1 VSSAHSRQI
10 ASDLVRVLLVEDD
23 HGDAFLVSELLREE
37 GAPVEVHRA
46 QSLAE
51 GLALLA
57 SEPFDC
63 VLLDLGLPDASG
75 LVALERLREAAP
87 HLAHLVLTGDRDDQ
101 RGIDAVAAGAQ
112 DYIVKGSLG
121 GDGLRRA
128 IIYAVERR
136 QADSV
141 RQQLR
146 AAEILAEEAT
156 RLERGLLPVPILN
169 DPALLVGTGY
179 RPGRERTLLG
189 GDFYDLVHTPDGAVH
204 LMIGDVS
211 GHGADEA
218 ALGVCLRVAWRT
230 QTLGGVDVERV
241 LPTLQQVLVHERHA
255 DEIFATVSTVTIT
268 ADRASAAVR
277 SAGHPP
283 PVLLGDGPPT
293 VGPTATGPP
302 LGAFDESRWPA
313 LQIALPPRWA
323 LLLFTDG
330 LIEGRAGV
338 GARDRLG
345 LDGLIALLA
354 NVERATRWAQ
364 DPSWLLAQLID
375 DVLHRNGGAPL
386 DDIAAILLAGG
397 RSPA

>member
-1 VSSAHSRQI
+1 
-10 ASDLVRVLLVEDD
+10 VLLVEDD

-37 GAPVEVHRA
+37 AAPVEVRRA
-46 QSLAE
+46 QSLHE
-51 GLALLA
+51 GIDLLGQ
-57 SEPFDC
+57 ELFDC

-75 LVALERLREAAP
+75 LAALDRLREAAP
-87 HLAHLVLTGDRDDQ
+87 HVAHLVLTGDRDDQ

-112 DYIVKGSLG
+112 DYLVKGSVD

-128 IIYAVERR
+128 ILYAVERR

-189 GDFYDLVHTPDGAVH
+189 GDFYDLVHTRDGAVH
-204 LMIGDVS
+204 LLIGDVS

-230 QTLGGVDVERV
+230 QTLGGVDVEHV
-241 LPTLQQVLVHERHA
+241 LPTLHDVLVHERHA
-255 DEIFATVSTVTIT
+255 EEIFATVSTVTIGP
-268 ADRASAAVR
+268 DRAVAMVR

-283 PVLLGDGPPT
+283 PVLLGDGGAPT
-293 VGPTATGPP
+293 IGPTASGPP
-302 LGAFDESRWPA
+302 LGVFDEARWPA
-313 LQIALPPRWA
+313 RELALPARWG
-323 LLLFTDG
+323 LLLLTDG
-330 LIEGRAGV
+330 LIEGRAAV
-338 GARDRLG
+338 GRSARLG
-345 LDGLIALLA
+345 MEGLIGLLA
-354 NVERATRWAQ
+354 GIDAAASWAAE
-364 DPSWLLAQLID
+364 PSTLVADLIEE
-375 DVLHRNGGAPL
+375 VLELNGGAML
-386 DDIAAILLAGG
+386 DDIAALLLTGG
-397 RSPA
+397 RGAG